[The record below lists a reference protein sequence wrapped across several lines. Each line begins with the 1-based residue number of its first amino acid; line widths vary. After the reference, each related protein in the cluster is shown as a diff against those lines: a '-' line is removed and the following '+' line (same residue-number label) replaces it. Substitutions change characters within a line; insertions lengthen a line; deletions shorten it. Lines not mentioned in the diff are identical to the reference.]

1 MAFNTDTER
10 MLESA
15 SRLEGIRDEVLSS
28 LGRYVMT
35 NQDLTSGAVQGLAAL
50 ATMRTTDERAERRA
64 AREHQLGLSPQ
75 ITSNSLGENVCQ
87 DCSATIMPAWSS
99 TPLSRPTW

>member
-28 LGRYVMT
+28 LG
-35 NQDLTSGAVQGLAAL
+35 LTAAELLAGLLPGQPIRRVASPKAGAY
-50 ATMRTTDERAERRA
+50 
-64 AREHQLGLSPQ
+64 
-75 ITSNSLGENVCQ
+75 
-87 DCSATIMPAWSS
+87 
-99 TPLSRPTW
+99 

>member
-28 LGRYVMT
+28 LGRYMMT
-35 NQDLTSGAVQGLAAL
+35 DQDLTGGAFQGMAAL
-50 ATMRTTDERAERRA
+50 ASMRTTEDISTTGSRCRRDSSRASTRSAELHTSTRR
-64 AREHQLGLSPQ
+64 
-75 ITSNSLGENVCQ
+75 
-87 DCSATIMPAWSS
+87 
-99 TPLSRPTW
+99 

>member
-28 LGRYVMT
+28 LGRYMMT
-35 NQDLTSGAVQGLAAL
+35 NQDLTSGAF
-50 ATMRTTDERAERRA
+50 
-64 AREHQLGLSPQ
+64 H
-75 ITSNSLGENVCQ
+75 
-87 DCSATIMPAWSS
+87 TI
-99 TPLSRPTW
+99 

>member
-28 LGRYVMT
+28 LGRYMMT
-35 NQDLTSGAVQGLAAL
+35 NQDLTGGRDYPDAAADFR
-50 ATMRTTDERAERRA
+50 ATFAKLRA
-64 AREHQLGLSPQ
+64 L
-75 ITSNSLGENVCQ
+75 
-87 DCSATIMPAWSS
+87 PAE
-99 TPLSRPTW
+99 